1 MSVKKISYQ
10 EYLIESLKDPEEAA
24 GYLDAALQ
32 GGDKA
37 VYLQALFNVA
47 RAKENITKSF
57 NVSGK

>member
-32 GGDKA
+32 GGDNA
-37 VYLQALFNVA
+37 VYLQALCNVA
-47 RAKENITKSF
+47 RAKESITKSF